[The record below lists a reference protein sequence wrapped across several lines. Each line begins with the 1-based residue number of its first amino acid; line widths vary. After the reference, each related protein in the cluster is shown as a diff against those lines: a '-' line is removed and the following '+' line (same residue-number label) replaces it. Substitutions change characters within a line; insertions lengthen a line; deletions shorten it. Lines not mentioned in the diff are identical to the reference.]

1 LDKAIDPMTHDVW
14 LSRHLYL
21 EPVAQL
27 HALVDVAVAG
37 IPREDLSTPIWENY
51 TADFH
56 EGVPLLDS
64 SATFIDLTAAASA
77 LVLLIEKLASAPLP
91 GKIAQETR
99 ALESELRCD
108 PDSPRRA
115 VAWLLDRDVHTSAY
129 PGLLRYFGW
138 TTLARHLHPIV
149 NAFAEW
155 REEEHWLRS
164 YCPSCGSR
172 PSMAQLVGTDPGR
185 LRLLSCGCCKTRWR
199 YRRTDCAFCE
209 NQNGNR
215 LAVLAVEGE
224 GGLRID
230 YCESCRGYL
239 KTYDGEG
246 SESVLLADWTSIHL
260 DIIAHDRGLRR
271 LAASLYEFS

>member
-1 LDKAIDPMTHDVW
+1 M
-14 LSRHLYL
+14 
-21 EPVAQL
+21 
-27 HALVDVAVAG
+27 
-37 IPREDLSTPIWENY
+37 
-51 TADFH
+51 
-56 EGVPLLDS
+56 
-64 SATFIDLTAAASA
+64 
-77 LVLLIEKLASAPLP
+77 VLLIEKLASALLP
-91 GKIAQETR
+91 GKVAQEIR

-115 VAWLLDRDVHTSAY
+115 VAWLLGRDVHASAY

-138 TTLARHLHPIV
+138 TALAHNLHSIV
-149 NAFAEW
+149 DAFAGW
-155 REEEHWLRS
+155 RQEEHWLRS
-164 YCPSCGSR
+164 YCPGCGSR

-199 YRRTDCAFCE
+199 YRRTDCPFCE
-209 NQNGNR
+209 NQNDHP
-215 LAVLAVEGE
+215 LAILAVEGE

-260 DIIAHDRGLRR
+260 DIIARDRGLRR